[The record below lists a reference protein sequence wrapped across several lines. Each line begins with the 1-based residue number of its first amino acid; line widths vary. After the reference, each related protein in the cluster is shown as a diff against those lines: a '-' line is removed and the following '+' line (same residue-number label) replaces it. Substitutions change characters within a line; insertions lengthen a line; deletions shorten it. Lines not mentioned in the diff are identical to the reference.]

1 MNISVYFRKIFFLA
15 LTVVCVNSLL
25 FAQPRGN
32 VKGVVLDVKTR
43 NPLAGVLV
51 HIQKT
56 SASTVTNAKGIFV
69 LKNIPVGTY
78 QIECIK
84 TGYQSLILPNLH
96 IVPNKTVQIVAE
108 LNRSTGEK
116 EDIFYIGGIKV
127 EADKADLPSD
137 PVSKDV
143 VKSGDIENLQASSLG
158 DVLEIIPGVEKTNR
172 LGLSRSI
179 QASIRGRTNDAFSTF
194 GTKIILD
201 DAPISNNANLQR
213 FSNVQLGQNISLTTG
228 QGIDLR
234 NIPADNI
241 EKVEVIK
248 GVPSVRYGDFT
259 EGIIKVETKI
269 GKRPARLIVKHNPD
283 TKEINFGNG
292 IVRWNTGF
300 TYDLNYGYSERDLRK
315 VGDEYHR
322 FTGNLTTLK
331 RFFNNRLTVKHKIFG
346 QRLLDEEKPTD
357 IHKNKRYNR
366 GYTINNDLWGDYVIN
381 NLTKFTYSQYVH
393 FRKQNT
399 FAQKL
404 VEADPRSYIGS
415 MRILG
420 NEWNI
425 GGRWE
430 FHFKRLAGESV
441 FHDFIV
447 GSNVEYDKNT
457 GRGVMIDSTRNYY
470 GPLSGKRSYNFD
482 QIPGQALVGLYAED
496 KITWHQIWD
505 ITCTVGFRYDLF
517 NPQAVHLSGLW
528 TSKPFV
534 QSQHGSYLSPRLGLI
549 VFLSKNSRLRFG
561 YGLSAKSPPLTNV
574 YRTPQVLAF
583 RDTTYR
589 HEQNNPNLKGYQLRK
604 LDVGFDSRFFN
615 FVRSSLEGY
624 YTVRTDQMKAVT
636 YPFGYSVNPD
646 TVTEATYSLYENR
659 GWTQR
664 YGAELS
670 LQTKTYRN
678 LSFLLNFAHRSE
690 RSGSNGLF
698 YYSHTDTSHGQKPW
712 APLGTG
718 WRKKAI
724 VDFRMSYKA
733 RSLGIWVSVWAQSV
747 VYEKY
752 QRYTAHPFYWWEN
765 NRMHYPPKTVYNLT
779 VSKSLWR
786 GAEVSFYV
794 NNFFDNRNL
803 YRHPYLHSYSERTS
817 AIFYGFKLSTKL

>member
-1 MNISVYFRKIFFLA
+1 MDFSAFLRKIVFFTLA
-15 LTVVCVNSLL
+15 VCLFSAPL
-25 FAQPRGN
+25 FAQPRGTLM
-32 VKGVVLDVKTR
+32 GVVLDVKTR
-43 NPLAGVLV
+43 KPLKGVLV
-51 HIQKT
+51 RIQKT
-56 SASTVTNAKGIFV
+56 SASTITNDKGVFV
-69 LKNIPVGTY
+69 FRKIPIGTY
-78 QIECIK
+78 HLEFIK
-84 TGYQSLILPNLH
+84 SGYQSLILPNQHVL
-96 IVPNKTVQIVAE
+96 PGKTVRLVAE

-127 EADKADLPSD
+127 EADKAELPTD

-172 LGLSRSI
+172 LGLGRSI
-179 QASIRGRTNDAFSTF
+179 QASIRGRTEDSFSTF

-213 FSNVQLGQNISLTTG
+213 FSNVALGQNISLTTG

-259 EGIIKVETKI
+259 EGIIKVQTKI
-269 GKRPARLIVKHNPD
+269 GKRPARLIAKHNPD

-331 RFFNNRLTVKHKIFG
+331 RFFQNRLTVKHKLFG
-346 QRLLDEEKPTD
+346 QRLIDEEKPTD

-366 GYTINNDLWGDYVIN
+366 GYTINNDVWGDFVIN
-381 NLTKFTYSQYVH
+381 NLAKFTYSQYVH

-415 MRILG
+415 MRIIG
-420 NEWNI
+420 NEWNV

-430 FHFKRLAGESV
+430 FHLKRLMGESV
-441 FHDFIV
+441 FHDFIF

-457 GRGVMIDSTRNYY
+457 GQGVIIDSTRNYY

-482 QIPGQALVGLYAED
+482 QIPGQALVGLYTED

-505 ITCTVGFRYDLF
+505 MTCTLGLRYDLF
-517 NPQAVHLSGLW
+517 HPTAVDFSGLW

-534 QSQHGSYLSPRLGLI
+534 RSQHGTYLSPRIGLI
-549 VFLSKNSRLRFG
+549 VFLSKNSRLRLG
-561 YGLSAKSPPLTNV
+561 YGLSAKSPPLTTV

-583 RDTTYR
+583 RNVTYR
-589 HEQNNPNLKGYQLRK
+589 HSQDNPNLKGYQLKK
-604 LDVGFDSRFFN
+604 LDVGVDSRLFDFM
-615 FVRSSLEGY
+615 RTSLEGY
-624 YTVRTDQMKAVT
+624 YTKRVDQPKAVT
-636 YPFGYSVNPD
+636 FPFGYSVNPD
-646 TVTEATYSLYENR
+646 TITEATYSIYENR
-659 GWTQR
+659 GWTER
-664 YGAELS
+664 YGGEFS
-670 LQTKTYRN
+670 LQTKTYKN
-678 LSFLLNFAHRSE
+678 LSFLVNFAHRSE
-690 RSGSNGLF
+690 RMGSNGLF

-712 APLGTG
+712 APLGIS

-724 VDFRMSYKA
+724 LDFRMSYKA
-733 RSLGIWVSVWAQSV
+733 RSLGIWVSLWAQSV
-747 VYEKY
+747 VYEKF
-752 QRYTAHPFYWWEN
+752 QSYTAHPYYWWEN
-765 NRMHYPPKTVYNLT
+765 NRMHYPPKTVYNVT

-794 NNFFDNRNL
+794 NNFLDDRNL
-803 YRHPYLHSYSERTS
+803 YEHPYLHSYSERTS
-817 AIFYGFKLSTKL
+817 KIFYGFKLSTRL

>member
-1 MNISVYFRKIFFLA
+1 MVIYRSIQRLLLFIFVA
-15 LTVVCVNSLL
+15 SWWVSLL
-25 FAQPRGN
+25 FAQQTGTI
-32 VKGVVLDVKTR
+32 KGMVLDINTR
-43 NPLAGVLV
+43 KPIEGVLV
-51 HIQKT
+51 RIQNT
-56 SASTVTNAKGIFV
+56 SASTISDQKGYFF
-69 LKNIPVGTY
+69 LYKIPIGTY
-78 QIECIK
+78 NLEFIK
-84 TGYQSLILPNLH
+84 MGYQTLIFPKQHVLPS
-96 IVPNKTVQIVAE
+96 KTTRVIAE
-108 LNRSTGEK
+108 LNLSKGEK
-116 EDIFYIGGIKV
+116 EDVFYIGGIRV
-127 EADKADLPSD
+127 EADKAELPND

-172 LGLSRSI
+172 LGLGRSI
-179 QASIRGRTNDAFSTF
+179 QASIRGRTSDSFSTF
-194 GTKIILD
+194 GTKVILD

-213 FSNVQLGQNISLTTG
+213 FSNVALGQNISLTTG

-269 GKRPARLIVKHNPD
+269 GKRPARLIMKHNPD

-292 IVRWNTGF
+292 IVHWNTGF
-300 TYDLNYGYSERDLRK
+300 TLNLNYGYSERDLRK

-322 FTGNLTTLK
+322 LTGTLTTLK
-331 RFFNNRLTVKHKIFG
+331 RFFGSKLTVKHKIFG
-346 QRLLDEEKPTD
+346 QRLIDEEKPTD

-366 GYTINNDLWGDYVIN
+366 GYTINNDVWGDYVIN
-381 NLTKFTYSQYVH
+381 NLTKFTYSQYIH

-415 MRILG
+415 MRIIG
-420 NEWNI
+420 DEWNV

-430 FHFKRLAGESV
+430 FRLKRLMGEAI
-441 FHDFIV
+441 FHDFIF

-457 GRGVMIDSTRNYY
+457 GKGVIIDSTKNYY

-496 KITWHQIWD
+496 KITFHYIWD
-505 ITCTVGFRYDLF
+505 LTWTLGLRYDLF
-517 NPQAVHLSGLW
+517 HPQAVHFSGLR
-528 TSKPFV
+528 TSKPFIE
-534 QSQHGSYLSPRLGLI
+534 SQHGSYLSPRVGLI
-549 VFLSKNSRLRFG
+549 VFLGKNNRIRFG

-589 HEQNNPNLKGYQLRK
+589 HSQNNLNLKGYQLKK
-604 LDVGFDSRFFN
+604 LDIGLDSKLFN
-615 FVRSSLEGY
+615 FARTSLEGY
-624 YTVRTDQMKAVT
+624 YTIRDDQMKAVT

-646 TVTEATYSLYENR
+646 TITEATYSIYENR
-659 GWTQR
+659 GWTHR

-670 LQTKTYRN
+670 IRTMTYKN

-690 RSGSNGLF
+690 KYGSNGLF
-698 YYSHTDTSHGQKPW
+698 YYSHTDTSKGQRPW
-712 APLGTG
+712 VPAGTG

-724 VDFRMSYKA
+724 LDFRVSYKA

-747 VYEKY
+747 MYEKY
-752 QRYTAHPFYWWEN
+752 QRYTAHPYYWWEN

-779 VSKSLWR
+779 VSKSLWK

-803 YRHPYLHSYSERTS
+803 YQRPYLHAYSERTS
-817 AIFYGFKLSTKL
+817 EIFYGFKLSTRL

>member
-1 MNISVYFRKIFFLA
+1 MTITHPIQKFILPIFI
-15 LTVVCVNSLL
+15 VCWLVSTL
-25 FAQPRGN
+25 FAQQTGA
-32 VKGVVLDVKTR
+32 VKGVALDIKTR
-43 NPLAGVLV
+43 KPIDGVLV

-56 SASTVTNAKGIFV
+56 SASTVTGVNGRFYFK
-69 LKNIPVGTY
+69 KIPIGTY
-78 QIECIK
+78 NFEFTK
-84 TGYQSLILPNLH
+84 MGYQTLILPRQHVL
-96 IVPNKTVQIVAE
+96 PSKTTEIIAE
-108 LNRSTGEK
+108 LNISSGEK
-116 EDIFYIGGIKV
+116 EDIFYIGGIRV
-127 EADKADLPSD
+127 EADKAELPND
-137 PVSKDV
+137 AVSKDV

-172 LGLSRSI
+172 LGLGRSV
-179 QASIRGRTNDAFSTF
+179 QASIRGRTNDSFSTF
-194 GTKIILD
+194 GTKVILD

-213 FSNVQLGQNISLTTG
+213 FSNVTLGQNISLTSG

-269 GKRPARLIVKHNPD
+269 GKRPARLIMKHNPD

-315 VGDEYHR
+315 IGDEYHR

-331 RFFNNRLTVKHKIFG
+331 RFWGNKLTVKHKIFA
-346 QRLLDEEKPTD
+346 QRLIDEEKPTD
-357 IHKNKRYNR
+357 VHKNKRYNR

-381 NLTKFTYSQYVH
+381 NLSKFTYSQYVH

-399 FAQKL
+399 FSQKL

-420 NEWNI
+420 DEWNV

-430 FHFKRLAGESV
+430 FHLKRLMGEAV
-441 FHDFIV
+441 FHDFIF
-447 GSNVEYDKNT
+447 GSNIEYDKNT
-457 GRGVMIDSTRNYY
+457 GRGVIIDSTKNYY

-496 KITWHQIWD
+496 KITMHHIWD
-505 ITCTVGFRYDLF
+505 LTWTLGLRYDLF
-517 NPQAVHLSGLW
+517 HPQAIHFSGLW
-528 TSKPFV
+528 TSKPFIE
-534 QSQHGSYLSPRLGLI
+534 SQHGSYLSPRVGLI
-549 VFLSKNSRLRFG
+549 IFLNKNNRLRFG

-574 YRTPQVLAF
+574 YRTPQVLTF

-589 HEQNNPNLKGYQLRK
+589 HTQNNPTLKGYQLKK
-604 LDVGFDSRFFN
+604 LDVGIDSKLFN
-615 FVRSSLEGY
+615 FARTSLEGY
-624 YTVRTDQMKAVT
+624 YTFRDDQMKGVT

-646 TVTEATYSLYENR
+646 TITEATYSIYENR
-659 GWTQR
+659 GWTRR

-670 LQTKTYRN
+670 IRTKTYKD

-690 RSGSNGLF
+690 RYGSTGLF
-698 YYSHTDTSHGQKPW
+698 YYSHTDTSHGQHPW
-712 APLGTG
+712 VPAGNG

-724 VDFRMSYKA
+724 LDFRASYKA
-733 RSLGIWVSVWAQSV
+733 RSLGIWVSIWVQSI

-752 QRYTAHPFYWWEN
+752 QRYTAHPYYWWEN

-779 VSKSLWR
+779 VSKSLWK

-794 NNFFDNRNL
+794 NNFFDDRNL
-803 YRHPYLHSYSERTS
+803 YQHPYLHGYSERTS
-817 AIFYGFKLSTKL
+817 EIFYGFKMSARL